1 MSLNELNYRVLA
13 ANGTLIAVVR
23 DATLAA
29 VLLALESPGAQVRV
43 APSKRSTVFTLTE
56 DNEDQV
62 ADSVDWTTDEILAGE
77 KASYQARRG
86 QAVLDRI

>member
-1 MSLNELNYRVLA
+1 MNELNFRILD

-29 VLLALESPGAQVRV
+29 LMLVNESPGAQVRV
-43 APSKRSTVFTLTE
+43 GPSKRSTVFTLTE

-62 ADSVDWTTDEILAGE
+62 ADSVDWTADEILAGE
-77 KASYQARRG
+77 KATFQARLG

>member
-1 MSLNELNYRVLA
+1 MSLNELNYRVLD

-29 VLLALESPGAQVRV
+29 VLIALESRGSQVRV
-43 APSKRSTVFTLTE
+43 GHHPRSTVFTVTE

-62 ADSVDWTTDEILAGE
+62 ADSVDWTADEILAGE
-77 KASYQARRG
+77 EASYQARRG
-86 QAVLDRI
+86 AAFLASI

>member
-1 MSLNELNYRVLA
+1 MNELNYRVLD

-29 VLLALESPGAQVRV
+29 VLLAHESPGAQVRV
-43 APSKRSTVFTLTE
+43 SHGPWGIVFTLTE

-62 ADSVDWTTDEILAGE
+62 ADSVDWTADEILAGE
-77 KASYQARRG
+77 EASYQARRG